1 MHRILLI
8 VGCTLTASVAWSQD
22 VVIRLTLDEVLARG
36 LANSPRIVESQA
48 RQAGADAVE
57 AARAAEW
64 LPIVALLG
72 GYSRTNHVE
81 EFGIALPGQPL
92 KVIYPDEPDNFRAR
106 VDLQWP
112 IYTGGRTGALQRAAR
127 AERAAVAADGA
138 AVRSDL
144 RLEITR
150 AFWALVTARETER
163 VVSRAIDNMDAHIR
177 DLSSL
182 LDQGFIPPNEL
193 LSAQAQRSR
202 RRLLAIEARNARL
215 VAEADLRRLIG
226 LEGQGPIDPDA
237 ALDPVPLAQETGDA
251 LVVRARVS
259 RPERRALDDRVT
271 AASARAEA
279 AAAAGLPQVG
289 VTAGYDYARPNPR
302 IFPRVGDWRD
312 SWDVSVNVSWT
323 LWDGGRRRA
332 DEAATAAGAAAAGA
346 RVAEFDRQTAF
357 EVQQRWLELD
367 SSHAA
372 ISTAADGLR
381 SATEAYRVLGERF
394 RAGVA
399 TSTEVLDGELALLQ
413 AELDRTRALASA
425 KLAQA
430 RLDRAVGRP

>member
-48 RQAGADAVE
+48 RQAGSDAVE

-72 GYSRTNHVE
+72 GYARTNHVE

-127 AERAAVAADGA
+127 AERAAVGADGA

-346 RVAEFDRQTAF
+346 RVAEFDRQIAF